1 MSLSIQKIRVGDNM
15 QRQTALME
23 SSSSIHSSDDS
34 NNYDTTPSIPSHQA
48 EMDVMKLAQ
57 SHFSSQALVAAIQMG
72 VFNVLDIDASLT
84 VDEIIAKIK
93 DDGETTSDNS
103 SSRVCRDALFRCLRL
118 VCTTG
123 ALKETMSIDK
133 ESMFF
138 TNRDGTTVAIQT

>member
-57 SHFSSQALVAAIQMG
+57 SHFSSQALVAIIQILG
-72 VFNVLDIDASLT
+72 VFDYVLDVDASFT
-84 VDEIIAKIK
+84 VDENILQ
-93 DDGETTSDNS
+93 
-103 SSRVCRDALFRCLRL
+103 R
-118 VCTTG
+118 
-123 ALKETMSIDK
+123 
-133 ESMFF
+133 
-138 TNRDGTTVAIQT
+138 